1 MARFLSGCVAVP
13 ICDSRPPLLWG
24 ELIIILRSLQETRIF
39 TMLTTSAFAQ
49 TSGAAASGG
58 ASFIVQLLPL
68 LLIFVVFYF
77 LLIRPQQKKMKEHR
91 TAIEALKKGD
101 QVITGGGLVG
111 KGVRVVAN
119 YGDVKIVQGVK
130 VKEIGRAHV

>member
-1 MARFLSGCVAVP
+1 MRISDWSSDVCSSDLIFAALQECWRALRIFMARFLSGCVAVP

-58 ASFIVQLLPL
+58 ASFTVQLLPL
-68 LLIFVVFYF
+68 LLIFVV
-77 LLIRPQQKKMKEHR
+77 RSDVR
-91 TAIEALKKGD
+91 R
-101 QVITGGGLVG
+101 VG
-111 KGVRVVAN
+111 NECVSRCRSRWLTLNK
-119 YGDVKIVQGVK
+119 
-130 VKEIGRAHV
+130 

>member
-24 ELIIILRSLQETRIF
+24 ELIIILRSLQETRSF

-58 ASFIVQLLPL
+58 ASFIVHLLPL
-68 LLIFVVFYF
+68 LPIFVVVSF
-77 LLIRPQQKKMKEHR
+77 LLILPHQTKLKEHHP
-91 TAIEALKKGD
+91 ANEA
-101 QVITGGGLVG
+101 
-111 KGVRVVAN
+111 
-119 YGDVKIVQGVK
+119 VQQG
-130 VKEIGRAHV
+130 

>member
-1 MARFLSGCVAVP
+1 MLRYAPTSAAALKLIFAALQECWRALRIFMARFLSGCVAVP

-77 LLIRPQQKKMKEHR
+77 LLIRPQQKKDRKSTRLTSSH
-91 TAIEALKKGD
+91 
-101 QVITGGGLVG
+101 
-111 KGVRVVAN
+111 
-119 YGDVKIVQGVK
+119 
-130 VKEIGRAHV
+130 

>member
-1 MARFLSGCVAVP
+1 IFMARFLSGCVAVP

-39 TMLTTSAFAQ
+39 TMLTPSAFAQ

-58 ASFIVQLLPL
+58 ASFIVPLLPL

-77 LLIRPQQKKMKEHR
+77 LLIRPQQKTLKEHR
-91 TAIEALKKGD
+91 TAIEA
-101 QVITGGGLVG
+101 VTRSEERRVG
-111 KGVRVVAN
+111 KACVRTC
-119 YGDVKIVQGVK
+119 
-130 VKEIGRAHV
+130 RSRW

>member
-91 TAIEALKKGD
+91 TAIEAVKKGD
-101 QVITGGGLVG
+101 QVITGRSDEHTSEPQSLMRISYAVFCL
-111 KGVRVVAN
+111 K
-119 YGDVKIVQGVK
+119 KKKQQQIK
-130 VKEIGRAHV
+130 